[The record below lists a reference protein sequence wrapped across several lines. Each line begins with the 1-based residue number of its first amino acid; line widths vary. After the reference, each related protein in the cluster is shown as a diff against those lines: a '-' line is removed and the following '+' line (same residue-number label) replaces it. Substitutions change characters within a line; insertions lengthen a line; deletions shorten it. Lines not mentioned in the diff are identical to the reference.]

1 LNPWRKVIKSMN
13 YCLCCLKKIENNFSY
28 HNNCLKKLFGTEKL
42 PLIKFKSTEFISEIN
57 KNVGK
62 MSISGVQIKASV
74 KLNKKRNTIE
84 IVEAGGTHILKP
96 EPAEYPEIPQNENF
110 CMNTA
115 EVLGMEVPPHGLF
128 YMADKKMCYII
139 RRFDRDSTGQK
150 IHVEDMAQLLGLPS
164 DSKYESSLEKVGNM
178 ILKYSKRPYL
188 DLIDFLERVIFCFLI
203 GNGDMHL
210 KNWSLLASDGNYF
223 LSPCYDFMSSK
234 LYLPNDDE
242 SALTING
249 KRNEIT
255 LSDFTRLASYLMIE
269 EKSFQNSINKIKN
282 SKEKI
287 LRMIDEDIS
296 GFTRIGQLKDII
308 LEKYK
313 RLE

>member
-1 LNPWRKVIKSMN
+1 MN
-13 YCLCCLKKIENNFSY
+13 YCLCCLKKIEDNFSY
-28 HNNCLKKLFGTEKL
+28 HKNCLEKLFGTEKL
-42 PLIKFKSTEFISEIN
+42 PLIKFKSTELISEIN
-57 KNVGK
+57 KNIGK

-74 KLNKKRNTIE
+74 KLNKRRNTIE
-84 IVEAGGTHILKP
+84 IIETGGTHILKP
-96 EPAEYPEIPQNENF
+96 EPGEYPELPQNENF
-110 CMNTA
+110 CMNAA

-128 YMADKKMCYII
+128 YLADNKICYII

-164 DSKYESSLEKVGNM
+164 DSKYGSSLEKVGYV

-188 DLIDFLERVIFCFLI
+188 DLIDFLERAIFCFLI

-210 KNWSLLASDGNYF
+210 KNWSLLASNGNYF
-223 LSPCYDFMSSK
+223 LSPCYDFISSK
-234 LYLPNDDE
+234 LYLPDEDE

-249 KRNEIT
+249 KRKKIK
-255 LSDFTRLASYLMIE
+255 LSDFTRLASNLMIE

-287 LRMIDEDIS
+287 LRMINEDIS
-296 GFTRIGQLKDII
+296 GLTRIGQLKDII
-308 LEKYK
+308 LERYK